1 MDWCLETLQPDP
13 SWQKRK
19 VFHNSKIRYP
29 VRLWAELGAD
39 LHIVK
44 LGAPL
49 EK

>member
-13 SWQKRK
+13 LWQKRK
-19 VFHNSKIRYP
+19 VLHNSKIRYP
-29 VRLWAELGAD
+29 VRLWSELGAD